1 MWRVSNYED
10 DDNITFKQW
19 VQTDRSEFIDITLSL
34 DEYIDKLILDLQKL
48 KLIIS
53 LQNNNIVI

>member
-1 MWRVSNYED
+1 MWRVSNYKD

-34 DEYIDKLILDLQKL
+34 DEYIDKLILDIQKL
-48 KLIIS
+48 KTIIS
-53 LQNNNIVI
+53 LQINNLII

>member
-1 MWRVSNYED
+1 MLRVSNYED

-34 DEYIDKLILDLQKL
+34 DEYIDKLILDIQKL
-48 KLIIS
+48 KTIIS
-53 LQNNNIVI
+53 LQINNLII